1 MKSSLFFSRTFD
13 FLELYLNK
21 QRSKSPYT
29 IKAYRDSLTVFRK
42 FLLEQKKISILKFSF
57 QDCTRDLILD
67 FMTYLKTEG
76 KSVTTCDER
85 LAAIK
90 SYLWYV
96 ADSDITWQSVA
107 ISIGN
112 VPFLKKK
119 KVIKDTIEQNCLK
132 DLFNLP
138 QKNKKGNRDRMILI
152 LLYDSAVR
160 VSELTHLNIS
170 DVQSSGQN
178 PYIRVEGKG
187 DRQRLVSISSN
198 TVQHIEA
205 YLKNYHTF
213 TEDSKSPFLYTT
225 IKGNQFRMSE
235 RNIERIIDKYAK
247 LLREK
252 HPEMPAK
259 LHPHMFR
266 RTRATDL
273 YQHGVDLEVV
283 SRFLGHS
290 STQTTRIYAN
300 PSVEQIRVA
309 VEKAANKNIDTPV
322 KQNWSS
328 KNEDEIAKL
337 CGLR

>member
-1 MKSSLFFSRTFD
+1 M
-13 FLELYLNK
+13 
-21 QRSKSPYT
+21 
-29 IKAYRDSLTVFRK
+29 
-42 FLLEQKKISILKFSF
+42 
-57 QDCTRDLILD
+57 
-67 FMTYLKTEG
+67 
-76 KSVTTCDER
+76 
-85 LAAIK
+85 
-90 SYLWYV
+90 
-96 ADSDITWQSVA
+96 
-107 ISIGN
+107 
-112 VPFLKKK
+112 
-119 KVIKDTIEQNCLK
+119 K

-138 QKNKKGNRDRMILI
+138 EKTKKGNRDRMILI
-152 LLYDSAVR
+152 LLYDSAIR

-170 DVQSSGQN
+170 DVQLSGQN

-328 KNEDEIAKL
+328 KKEDEIAKL

>member
-29 IKAYRDSLTVFRK
+29 IKAYRDSLTVFRRY
-42 FLLEQKKISILKFSF
+42 LLEQKKFSILKFSF

-67 FMTYLKTEG
+67 FITYLKMEG
-76 KSVTTCDER
+76 KSVTTCNER

-107 ISIGN
+107 ISIGKI
-112 VPFLKKK
+112 PFLKKK
-119 KVIKDTIEQNCLK
+119 KVIKNTIDQNCLK

-138 QKNKKGNRDRMILI
+138 EKTKKGNRDRMILI

-170 DVQSSGQN
+170 DVQLTGQN

-198 TVQHIEA
+198 TVSHIEA

-213 TEDSKSPFLYTT
+213 SEDLNSPFLYTT
-225 IKGNQFRMSE
+225 MKGNRFRMSE

-252 HPEMPAK
+252 HPELTAK

-266 RTRATDL
+266 RSRATDL
-273 YQHGVDLEVV
+273 YQHSVDLEVV

-300 PSVEQIRVA
+300 PSVEQIRAA
-309 VEKAANKNIDTPV
+309 VEKAANKDIETPV

>member
-76 KSVTTCDER
+76 KSVTTCNER

-170 DVQSSGQN
+170 DVQLSGQN

-328 KNEDEIAKL
+328 KNEDKIAKL

>member
-76 KSVTTCDER
+76 KSVTTCNER

-170 DVQSSGQN
+170 DVQLSGQN

-247 LLREK
+247 LLRER